1 MQETKDAMSIDAMQ
15 KTKTTMNDASECVP
29 PTPCGSHA
37 PSRMCT
43 HAAKRAASLPA
54 KQKPASNVP
63 RAQATATALAI
74 PRADRLTASVFRP
87 QLAADDARSSRH
99 RQDQVVGR
107 LGGGSRRPARMPQ
120 S

>member
-43 HAAKRAASLPA
+43 QAA
-54 KQKPASNVP
+54 
-63 RAQATATALAI
+63 
-74 PRADRLTASVFRP
+74 
-87 QLAADDARSSRH
+87 
-99 RQDQVVGR
+99 
-107 LGGGSRRPARMPQ
+107 
-120 S
+120 